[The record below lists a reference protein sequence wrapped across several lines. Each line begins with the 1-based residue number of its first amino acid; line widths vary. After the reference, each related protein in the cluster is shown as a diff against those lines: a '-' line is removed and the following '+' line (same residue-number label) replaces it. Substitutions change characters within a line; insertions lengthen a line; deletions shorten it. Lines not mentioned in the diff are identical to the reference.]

1 MDDLYIIQG
10 SSKIEIVHKFLYI
23 PEITGSIL
31 QVSIEWSNI
40 HVGIGRNIYSLD
52 YELYGDLLHR
62 SWIKNLW
69 NFSHGYGIYL
79 PTSPT
84 QIDLHIEGYLFPM
97 KQLSHSGFMLRQL
110 KKLNRCQLYLQIHT
124 FYDIS
129 NGHGTYFDKIYYDG
143 HQDGFHKS
151 TYSWPAQGYPVTKK
165 CQLWCKALRK
175 FLPSDIN
182 STYLHNIGKW
192 ADNRKK
198 NVHSSIIRNYIVF
211 SLKVPRESSGKSTS
225 NCTHEV
231 E

>member
-1 MDDLYIIQG
+1 MNDRNMISSWALYFITILFV
-10 SSKIEIVHKFLYI
+10 INEFEIWTCR
-23 PEITGSIL
+23 IT
-31 QVSIEWSNI
+31 W
-40 HVGIGRNIYSLD
+40 RNISSLD

-151 TYSWPAQGYPVTKK
+151 THSWPAQGYPVTKE
-165 CQLWCKALRK
+165 CQL
-175 FLPSDIN
+175 
-182 STYLHNIGKW
+182 
-192 ADNRKK
+192 
-198 NVHSSIIRNYIVF
+198 
-211 SLKVPRESSGKSTS
+211 
-225 NCTHEV
+225 
-231 E
+231 